1 MKSENQI
8 VSEFNT
14 ISKSSPTY
22 FIADIAAN
30 HDHSLK
36 RATELI
42 KLAAD
47 AGANAAKFQNFKAE
61 TIVSNRGFI
70 ELGKKISH
78 QSKWSESVYE
88 VYKAAE
94 LPLEWTEKLIEQCQN
109 CGIDYFTAPYD
120 LEMIRMLEASM
131 PFFKVGS
138 GDISWKESLELML
151 SSNKSLFIA
160 TGAST
165 MEEVTRAVELVESFP
180 QPYVLMQCN
189 TNYTGEESNFDF
201 LNLNVLSNFAE
212 KFPRAILGLS
222 DHSRGHVA
230 VLGAVTLGARVI
242 EKHFTDDQSRPGP
255 DHSFS
260 LNPEDWE
267 NMVNDTRILERC
279 LGNGDKIIELN
290 EIDSRIVQR
299 RGLRYAKSLK
309 AGSVISPN
317 DLVALRPL
325 HADSIDPWNA
335 ESLIGKTISV
345 DVDSDQAVIQ
355 SHFV

>member
-1 MKSENQI
+1 MKPENQI

-94 LPLEWTEKLIEQCQN
+94 LPLDWTEKLIEQCQN

-120 LEMIRMLEASM
+120 LEMIRILEPSM

-138 GDISWKESLELML
+138 GDISWKESLKLML

-189 TNYTGEESNFDF
+189 TNYTGEEANFDY
-201 LNLNVLSNFAE
+201 LNLNVLSNFAK

-222 DHSRGHVA
+222 DHSKGHVA

-255 DHSFS
+255 DHAFS
-260 LNPEDWE
+260 LNPVEWE
-267 NMVNDTRILERC
+267 NMVKDTRILERC
-279 LGNGDKIIELN
+279 LGSGEKIIELN

-325 HADSIDPWNA
+325 HADSIDPWDA

-345 DVDSDQAVIQ
+345 DVASDQAVTQ